1 MRLQAAALLGD
12 SITSAIQ
19 DAGFQP
25 GQAEELP
32 GAQESPAG
40 GAEPLT
46 GRLCKALRAWLRQEG
61 VHILGRRTALCSTEG
76 SQQEEEQPAAETV
89 METCKLG
96 EDSGIKHEAP
106 PAQQEGMGQEGS
118 PDQASQPPQQAAAA
132 EALQSERQ
140 PTAELLQ
147 TDEAVALDAPE
158 GEGAQAEQEAGDMSA
173 TLQQAS
179 EAKAVKAADEPAAPQ
194 PKSTPDVIGEQS
206 ELSPGAALLQD
217 AGMTLPEPMQIYHGA
232 AQGQPLPDA
241 KPDLA
246 HLVASDGAPE
256 ASADAGAASQAAA
269 SGQPLITQET
279 ASQQVLDSQAE
290 AAVPASSAPA
300 AVAVRP
306 GRPWAAGLDT
316 RAAFSCL
323 PCSVAS
329 MAPDQAAKLTS
340 WAAWQ
345 DALRAAPAAAQASA
359 ADDESMHP
367 YTRRL
372 LATRASQYVL
382 QPERHDNSRCV
393 ISAAALFCA

>member
-1 MRLQAAALLGD
+1 MISTRLRMQAAALLGD
-12 SITSAIQ
+12 SITSAVQ
-19 DAGFQP
+19 DAGCQP

-32 GAQESPAG
+32 GARESPAG

-46 GRLCKALRAWLRQEG
+46 GRLCNALRAWLRREG
-61 VHILGRRTALCSTEG
+61 VHILNRRTTLCSTDG
-76 SQQEEEQPAAETV
+76 SQLNEEQPAETI
-89 METCKLG
+89 METSRLE
-96 EDSGIKHEAP
+96 EDSGILHEA
-106 PAQQEGMGQEGS
+106 ATTQQEGVRQEDL
-118 PDQASQPPQQAAAA
+118 PDLASQPPQQEAAA
-132 EALQSERQ
+132 EALQGDGQ
-140 PTAELLQ
+140 PAPELPQ
-147 TDEAVALDAPE
+147 TDKATALEAPDD
-158 GEGAQAEQEAGDMSA
+158 EGAQAEQDGGDMSA
-173 TLQQAS
+173 TLQQAPKA
-179 EAKAVKAADEPAAPQ
+179 EAVKAADELPAPQ
-194 PKSTPDVIGEQS
+194 PESTPDVIGEQPEPS
-206 ELSPGAALLQD
+206 LGATLLQD
-217 AGMTLPEPMQIYHGA
+217 AGQTLPEPLQIDDMA
-232 AQGQPLPDA
+232 VPEQPLPDA

-246 HLVASDGAPE
+246 HLVPSAGVPE

-269 SGQPLITQET
+269 SRQPLIAQEI

-290 AAVPASSAPA
+290 AAAPASSAPA
-300 AVAVRP
+300 TVAVRP

-340 WAAWQ
+340 WSAWQ

-382 QPERHDNSRCV
+382 QPERHDDSR
-393 ISAAALFCA
+393 

>member
-1 MRLQAAALLGD
+1 MRLQALALLGD
-12 SITSAIQ
+12 SIASAIQ
-19 DAGFQP
+19 DAGCQP
-25 GQAEELP
+25 EQAEELP
-32 GAQESPAG
+32 AAQDSPAG

-61 VHILGRRTALCSTEG
+61 VHILGRRTTLCSTEG

-89 METCKLG
+89 METCKLE
-96 EDSGIKHEAP
+96 EDSAPVHEAP
-106 PAQQEGMGQEGS
+106 PAQQEDMGREDS

-132 EALQSERQ
+132 EALRSDGQ
-140 PTAELLQ
+140 PAAKLTQ
-147 TDEAVALDAPE
+147 TDKAAALDAPD
-158 GEGAQAEQEAGDMSA
+158 GGGAQAEQDAGDMSA

-179 EAKAVKAADEPAAPQ
+179 KAKAVKAADEPAAPQ
-194 PKSTPDVIGEQS
+194 PESMPDVTGEQF
-206 ELSPGAALLQD
+206 EPSPGAALLQD
-217 AGMTLPEPMQIYHGA
+217 AGMTLPEPMQIDHGA

-246 HLVASDGAPE
+246 HLVASDGVPE

-269 SGQPLITQET
+269 SRQPLITQET

-290 AAVPASSAPA
+290 AAAPASSAPA
-300 AVAVRP
+300 TVAVRP

-323 PCSVAS
+323 PCSVTS

-372 LATRASQYVL
+372 LANRASQYVL
-382 QPERHDNSRCV
+382 QPERHDDSR
-393 ISAAALFCA
+393 